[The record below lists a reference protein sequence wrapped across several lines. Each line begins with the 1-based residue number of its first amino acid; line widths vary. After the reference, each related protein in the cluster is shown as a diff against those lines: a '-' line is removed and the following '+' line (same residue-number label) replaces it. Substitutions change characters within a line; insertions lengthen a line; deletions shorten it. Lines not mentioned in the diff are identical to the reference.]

1 MIRVRIK
8 LTITEEDMSASLW
21 LFGEI
26 SDRLSNEDPVRY
38 SVKFCFRSNPKSD
51 FLKKNVGDKVI
62 KKTGKNPEI
71 LDLIDREICDY
82 VQWVK

>member
-38 SVKFCFRSNPKSD
+38 SVTFCFRSNPKSD
-51 FLKKNVGDKVI
+51 FFKKNVGDKVI

-71 LDLIDREICDY
+71 LDLIDSEICDY

>member
-38 SVKFCFRSNPKSD
+38 SVTFGFRSNPKSD

-71 LDLIDREICDY
+71 LDLIDSEICDY